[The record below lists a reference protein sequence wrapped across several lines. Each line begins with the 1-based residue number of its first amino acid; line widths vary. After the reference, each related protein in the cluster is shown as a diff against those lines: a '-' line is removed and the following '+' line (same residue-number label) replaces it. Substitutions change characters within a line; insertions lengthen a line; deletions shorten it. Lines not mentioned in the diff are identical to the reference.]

1 MKKQIFGLAW
11 SIFVMASVMFA
22 FFVGFSFV
30 DTVLEALSLSR

>member
-22 FFVGFSFV
+22 FFAVFSFLDGLV
-30 DTVLEALSLSR
+30 EVFF